1 MDQENS
7 KQLHIF
13 FFPFMAQGHII
24 PFLDMVKLFASR
36 GVKTSI
42 VTTPVNA
49 ALFSKS
55 VELMKSEGHS
65 SDILIIN
72 FPVKEAGLPDGFES
86 LDLAE
91 NQEMIRKF
99 FLATSFL
106 AQPLDQLLEERR
118 PSCIV
123 ADMFFPWATGVA
135 SKHGIPRLVF
145 HGTCCFSLCASEC
158 VRLHEPHKTSSSDDD
173 VFVIPGLPGEIR
185 LKRKQLPEFVMIESE
200 FSKFYGEIKKS
211 ELESFGVLVNS
222 FYELEQMYADYYR
235 DVLGRRAWHI
245 GPLALCHS
253 DIKRKTNSGK
263 EASIDENKCLEW
275 LNSKKPNSVVYV
287 CFGSLANF
295 TSSQLLEIARALE
308 DSKQHF
314 IWVVKRQKS
323 SAEDTEDWLP
333 EGYEMRNEGKGLIIR
348 GWAPQVM
355 ILEHE
360 AVGAFVTHCGWNSTL
375 EAITAGVPMVTWP
388 VAAEQFYNEKLVTEV
403 LRIGVP
409 VGAQKWA
416 RWVGDSIKK
425 EAIEKAVTGTMTGEE
440 GDEMRSRSGKFR
452 EIVKR
457 AIKEGGSSYTDLS
470 AFIEELKQ
478 ISNL

>member
-1 MDQENS
+1 MDHEKR

-13 FFPFMAQGHII
+13 FFPFMIQGHII
-24 PFLDMVKLFASR
+24 PVLDMAKLFASR
-36 GVKTSI
+36 GVKTSF
-42 VTTPVNA
+42 VTTPANA

-55 VELMKSEGHS
+55 VESMKSEGHN

-86 LDLAE
+86 FDSAE
-91 NQEMIRKF
+91 TREMSRKS

-106 AQPLDQLLEERR
+106 AQPLDQLLEEHR

-123 ADMFFPWATGVA
+123 ADMLFPWATGVA

-145 HGTCCFSLCASEC
+145 HGTCCFSVCATEC
-158 VRLHEPHKTSSSDDD
+158 VRVYEPHRTLSSDDD

-185 LKRKQLPEFVMIESE
+185 LKRKQLPVFMRLGSE
-200 FSKFYGEIKKS
+200 FCKFYGEIKKS

-222 FYELEQMYADYYR
+222 FYELEQVYVDYYR
-235 DVLGRRAWHI
+235 DGLGRKAWHI
-245 GPLALCHS
+245 GPLALCHN
-253 DIKRKTNSGK
+253 DIESKANRGK
-263 EASIDENKCLEW
+263 EASIDKNKCLEW
-275 LNSKKPNSVVYV
+275 LNSKKPISVVYV

-295 TSSQLLEIARALE
+295 ESSQLLEIARALE
-308 DSKQHF
+308 DSKQYF
-314 IWVVKRQKS
+314 IWVVKRERS
-323 SAEDTEDWLP
+323 GEDTEDWLP
-333 EGYEMRNEGKGLIIR
+333 EGYEIRNEGKGLIIR
-348 GWAPQVM
+348 GWSPQLM

-375 EAITAGVPMVTWP
+375 EAITVGVPMVTWP

-416 RWVGDSIKK
+416 RRVGDSIKK
-425 EAIEKAVTGTMTGEE
+425 EAIEKAVTRTMTGQE
-440 GDEMRSRSGKFR
+440 GDEMRNRARKFG
-452 EIVKR
+452 ETAKR
-457 AIKEGGSSYTDLS
+457 AVKEGGSSYTDLS

-478 ISNL
+478 ISNLR